1 MEPDLLPNEDRL
13 LIAEQVKRSYTA
25 EIYATCVAMGI
36 DFNELNP
43 ANPIL
48 DEADSSPEMKRLQ
61 KAISAYNN
69 AVEEINNLSS

>member
-1 MEPDLLPNEDRL
+1 MEQDSIPAEERI

-25 EIYATCVAMGI
+25 EIYATCVAMGL
-36 DFNELNP
+36 DFNELDP

-48 DEADSSPEMKRLQ
+48 DESDSSPEMKRLQ

-69 AVEEINNLSS
+69 AVEEINNLSN